1 MPLYVVAT
9 PIGNLSD
16 LSERAKEVLCRADCV
31 ASEDTRVT
39 RKLLSALELKAP
51 SKLLRYSSH
60 TEERLLATI
69 LERLS
74 AGEKVVLVS
83 DAGTPCISDPGE
95 VLVRACHQEGHKVE
109 VIPGP
114 SSVASALS
122 VSGLPATP
130 HHFLG
135 FPPRKTGPLV
145 QWLQGAGGLTGSL
158 VVLESPQ
165 RTLRFVEQLAAVLPD
180 RQVCFCRELTKL
192 HEEVLLLPVAELVKN
207 LQARERIRG
216 EVVLVIGPGEP
227 ARMEAE
233 EGPVG
238 SRLKEV
244 AAALAER
251 WGCTKKEAYEQL
263 LSLEKTRFGD

>member
-16 LSERAKEVLCRADCV
+16 FSERARELLRGADCV

-39 RKLLSALELKAP
+39 RKLLSALGLDAP
-51 SKLLRYSSH
+51 AKLLRYSSH
-60 TEERLLATI
+60 TEERVLSTL

-74 AGEKVVLVS
+74 AGESVVLVS

-95 VLVRACHQEGHKVE
+95 VLVRACHREGHKVE
-109 VIPGP
+109 VVPGP

-135 FPPRKTGPLV
+135 FPPRKNGPLV
-145 QWLQGAGGLTGSL
+145 KWLQVAGKLSGSL

-165 RTLRFVEQLAAVLPD
+165 RVLRFVETLDAVLPG
-180 RQVCFCRELTKL
+180 REVCFCRELTKL
-192 HEEVLLLPVAELVKN
+192 HEEVLLLPTAALVEN
-207 LQARERIRG
+207 LRSRERIRG
-216 EVVLVIGPGEP
+216 EVVVVIGPGDP
-227 ARMEAE
+227 ALLETE

-263 LSLEKTRFGD
+263 LALEKSRFGE